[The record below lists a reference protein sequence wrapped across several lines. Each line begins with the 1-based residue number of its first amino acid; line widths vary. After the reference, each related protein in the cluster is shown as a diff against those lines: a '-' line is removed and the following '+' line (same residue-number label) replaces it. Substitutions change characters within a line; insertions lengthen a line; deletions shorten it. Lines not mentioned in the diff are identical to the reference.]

1 MKYASIDT
9 GTNTLRLLIAEK
21 APHGALKPLL
31 YKRAITRLGG
41 GYTVEAG
48 MTPPAME
55 RSVRA
60 LTEFGK
66 IISDYE
72 AERVRATATSVV
84 RRAVNRQ
91 AFLDEV
97 KKRAGIEIEVIDGL
111 TEAALTLLGVNSV
124 ITGEAT
130 RSLVMDIG
138 GGSTEF
144 IVTRNGVSIGAW
156 SLEMGVVR
164 LTEKFLGHDPPQGGE
179 LHAMEDEIRGEI
191 TGLKERMGAEGVNP
205 AIYNGTDA
213 LFIGTAGTITTLAA
227 LDRNIDEYDR
237 DKINNYRLSKQRVEF
252 FYRYLAGLSIKEKKG
267 LAPLEKGREDLIIPG
282 AAITKI
288 TMEAFGFNEVRVS
301 DAGLLEGLII
311 KMTEDYGGL
320 D

>member
-41 GYTVEAG
+41 SYTVEAG
-48 MTPPAME
+48 MDSAAME

-60 LTEFGK
+60 LVDFAA
-66 IISDYE
+66 IIGDYG
-72 AERVRATATSVV
+72 AGRVRATATSVV
-84 RRAVNRQ
+84 RRAVNRD
-91 AFLDEV
+91 FFIGEV
-97 KKRAGIEIEVIDGL
+97 RKRAGIEIEVIDGL
-111 TEAALTLLGVNSV
+111 TEAGLTLCGVNSV
-124 ITGEAT
+124 ITGQAA

-144 IVTRNGVSIGAW
+144 IVTRDGVSKGAW

-164 LTEKFLGHDPPQGGE
+164 LTEKFLGHDPPMADE
-179 LHAMEDEIRGEI
+179 LEAMEDEIRGKI
-191 TGLKERMGAEGVNP
+191 TWLRERMGAEGVNP
-205 AIYNGTDA
+205 TLYNGADA
-213 LFIGTAGTITTLAA
+213 LFIGTAGTITTIAA
-227 LDRNIDEYDR
+227 LDQSLDEYER
-237 DKINNYRLSKQRVEF
+237 DKINNYRLSKERVDF
-252 FYRYLAGLSIKEKKG
+252 FYKYLAGLTIKEKKG
-267 LAPLEKGREDLIIPG
+267 LAPLEQGREDLIIPG

-288 TMEAFGFNEVRVS
+288 TMEAFDFNEIRVS